1 MAYLGEEPK
10 FGSFASET
18 FSGNGSATSFTLTHG
33 AASPSSLLVTI
44 DGVKQQT
51 TAYTITDTS
60 LDFGSG
66 NAPAA
71 GTNNIEVVYLGTKSL
86 VGAVA
91 DGAITT
97 SKIVNNA
104 VTGAKMADDAVGVA
118 ELSATGTASA
128 TTFLRGDNALASA
141 AAGLASVQTFT
152 SSGTWTRPS
161 GITKV
166 IIEVQG
172 AGGGGGNSLSSGDN
186 NVHGAGGG
194 YCKKLL
200 DVSSISTS
208 TITIGTGGTGTAYN
222 VSAAGTD
229 GGASSWA
236 DGTNTITG
244 GGGDGGDISPSYVVS
259 VGGTATGGDVNIV
272 GQTALVNAFSNPG
285 NSVLGFG
292 GTWRANTSAA
302 GTQDG
307 KGYGGG
313 GATWSGYSTG
323 GTGTGSQGI
332 VIVWEYK

>member
-1 MAYLGEEPK
+1 MSTIQANLIEPSSGTTVT
-10 FGSFASET
+10 FGASGDT
-18 FSGNGSATSFTLTHG
+18 VAVGSGATASGFSGG
-33 AASPSSLLVTI
+33 
-44 DGVKQQT
+44 
-51 TAYTITDTS
+51 
-60 LDFGSG
+60 LD
-66 NAPAA
+66 
-71 GTNNIEVVYLGTKSL
+71 
-86 VGAVA
+86 
-91 DGAITT
+91 
-97 SKIVNNA
+97 
-104 VTGAKMADDAVGVA
+104 
-118 ELSATGTASA
+118 
-128 TTFLRGDNALASA
+128 
-141 AAGLASVQTFT
+141 SVQTFT

-208 TITIGTGGTGTAYN
+208 TITIGTGGTGTAHD
-222 VSAAGTD
+222 VSAAGGD

-272 GQTALVNAFSNPG
+272 GQTALVNAMSYAG

-292 GTWRANTSAA
+292 GTFRSNSSAA

-323 GTGTGSQGI
+323 GCGNGSGGI